1 MTTNVDRAAEVIDAP
16 SGPLHGGAAP
26 RHVLEALDEIDAGG
40 GYYWVP
46 GDCDDITTT
55 TETGSLTMTNTD
67 QPKTAYL
74 TGPTT
79 GHPDYNFPAFH
90 LAAARLRELGLTVL
104 SPAED
109 DENDPLTPPS
119 HAAEWPH
126 QAYLL
131 RSLRML
137 LDCDVI
143 FLLPGWDSCTG
154 AQLERQV
161 ASACGLAIFEM
172 GEWPW

>member
-1 MTTNVDRAAEVIDAP
+1 MTTNVDRAAEVIDAWTKERQELNECV
-16 SGPLHGGAAP
+16 GPPATGHPAP
-26 RHVLEALDEIDAGG
+26 ATTS
-40 GYYWVP
+40 
-46 GDCDDITTT
+46 TTT
-55 TETGSLTMTNTD
+55 TD

-119 HAAEWPH
+119 HEAAWPH
-126 QAYLL
+126 QAYMR

-137 LDCDVI
+137 LDCDAI

>member
-1 MTTNVDRAAEVIDAP
+1 MTTNIDRA
-16 SGPLHGGAAP
+16 SQ
-26 RHVLEALDEIDAGG
+26 HVLEMLDEIDAGG

-46 GDCDDITTT
+46 SDCDDITTT
-55 TETGSLTMTNTD
+55 TD
-67 QPKTAYL
+67 QPKTVYL
-74 TGPTT
+74 TGPVT

-161 ASACGLAIFEM
+161 ASACGLDIFEV
-172 GEWPW
+172 GKWLLEGDRLVCDLCQADHADA

>member
-1 MTTNVDRAAEVIDAP
+1 MTTNVDRAADVIDVWTKERQELNECVGPPATGHPAP
-16 SGPLHGGAAP
+16 ATTS
-26 RHVLEALDEIDAGG
+26 
-40 GYYWVP
+40 
-46 GDCDDITTT
+46 TTT
-55 TETGSLTMTNTD
+55 TD

-90 LAAARLRELGLTVL
+90 LAAARLRELGLTIL

-119 HAAEWPH
+119 HEAAWPH
-126 QAYLL
+126 QAYMR

-137 LDCDVI
+137 LDCDAIV
-143 FLLPGWDSCTG
+143 LLPGWDSCTG

-161 ASACGLAIFEM
+161 ASACGLDIFEV
-172 GEWPW
+172 GKWLLEGDRLVCDLCQADHADA